1 MRSKNESTC
10 GSEPFDPLRVTGSET
25 SGQKI
30 ARLELENAWLRE
42 QNGRLEG
49 RISALERRLGLNSG
63 NSGKPPSSDGLQKPS
78 SERRTRSL
86 RGKTDRQP
94 GGQAGHKGH
103 TLCRTAFPDRVEEH
117 VPEVCRGCG
126 ASLSGAAF
134 AEALVVRQVFDLPEP
149 RPLEV
154 TEHRVH
160 ACGCARCGVVTRA
173 SFPAGVRAPVQ
184 YGPRLSAFAVWLRHA
199 QFLPERRLS
208 EVLSVLFGAPVSPAT
223 LGSMS
228 RRAADRLRAAGE
240 HVEGLAAVGARVKHL
255 DETGLRVGGRTHWL
269 HAMSTPLLASYRVT
283 EKRGA
288 VPEGVSGIAVHD
300 HWQCYWPM
308 AGVEHALCNAHH
320 LRELQAVADLD
331 KEAWAGRLQHFLRRA
346 WRVARAARAR
356 GIAVPE
362 RLRARFERTYDTL
375 LVEAMAFHEDLP
387 PLRSPGRRGKP
398 KRRKGYN
405 LALRLH
411 RRADETL
418 RFLADPQVPF
428 TNNEAERD
436 LRMMKLRQKIS
447 GGFRSRR
454 DADDFAVLRT
464 VIATAQKQG
473 RDVLKTLSGSS
484 ESFIDGIEYA

>member
-1 MRSKNESTC
+1 MRRSA
-10 GSEPFDPLRVTGSET
+10 PFDPLRVSGSET
-25 SGQKI
+25 SGEKI

-42 QNGRLEG
+42 QNARLG
-49 RISALERRLGLNSG
+49 DRIGELERRLGLNSS

-86 RGKTDRQP
+86 RGRTGRQP
-94 GGQAGHKGH
+94 GGQAGHKGT
-103 TLCRTAFPDRVEEH
+103 TLCRVSSADRVEKH

-134 AEALVVRQVFDLPEP
+134 VGMPVARQVFDLPEP
-149 RPLEV
+149 RGLEV
-154 TEHRVH
+154 TEHRGH
-160 ACGCARCGVVTRA
+160 ACRCLRCGVVTRA
-173 SFPAGVRAPVQ
+173 GFPAGVSGPVQ
-184 YGPRLSAFAVWLRHA
+184 YGPRLAGVAVWLRHA

-208 EVLSVLFGAPVSPAT
+208 EVLAVLFGARVSPAT

-228 RRAADRLRAAGE
+228 RRAAGRLRAAAGHIE
-240 HVEGLAAVGARVKHL
+240 RLAAVGARVKHL
-255 DETGLRVGGRTHWL
+255 DETGLRIGGRTHWL

-331 KEAWAGRLQHFLRRA
+331 KEAWAGRLQRLLRRA

-356 GIAVPE
+356 GSAVPE

-375 LVEAMAFHEDLP
+375 LVEAMQFHENLA
-387 PLRSPGRRGKP
+387 PLRSPGRCGKP
-398 KRRKGYN
+398 KRRKGHN
-405 LALRLH
+405 LVLRLH

-418 RFLADPQVPF
+418 RFLADPDVPF

-484 ESFIDGIEYA
+484 ESFIGDIEYA